1 MITKVKSPN
10 FKQKVFLLVFLMNLI
25 QINAQNKT
33 SKESTTKEPDINDI
47 PLEYKYVDPND
58 TKNNLSFLK
67 LSEKVK
73 MKYDSIVMWTDFEVF
88 KSDVVAFYEKNY
100 ISKVACDKKNLD
112 AEKKKYGLSPVDSVL
127 ANLKFSNV
135 SQLGFTLKPLGKEV
149 EKIIKGIT
157 HIYGDNMDEN
167 WAQACENHVPAY
179 CTHRDDG
186 EQRYGV
192 LLNPAAIQILNETLL
207 RNNSNWRIPTKQ
219 DMDILNQGEWVV

>member
-73 MKYDSIVMWTDFEVF
+73 SLGL
-88 KSDVVAFYEKNY
+88 AFNKETKLFEKN
-100 ISKVACDKKNLD
+100 V
-112 AEKKKYGLSPVDSVL
+112 
-127 ANLKFSNV
+127 
-135 SQLGFTLKPLGKEV
+135 
-149 EKIIKGIT
+149 
-157 HIYGDNMDEN
+157 
-167 WAQACENHVPAY
+167 
-179 CTHRDDG
+179 
-186 EQRYGV
+186 
-192 LLNPAAIQILNETLL
+192 
-207 RNNSNWRIPTKQ
+207 
-219 DMDILNQGEWVV
+219 